1 MNRATRLSEFC
12 LIGFKSPAYLQRR
25 GIVMKFLWTLLLL
38 ATIFPSVA
46 SAANYEVSVTR
57 KGSNLYKVDGKDI
70 YINTRLCLELALSE
84 DVFLKMNGYQGE
96 IIFLSSGERCD
107 VKSVCGKLYPNPG
120 TYKVTVN
127 MEENDWYSVQG
138 MDIYIKT
145 DGCSGFAFYEKAILT
160 ISGNGYGTLYVG
172 GSQCM
177 VEGLYSRLNLFVAK

>member
-25 GIVMKFLWTLLLL
+25 DIVMKFLWTLLLL

-57 KGSNLYKVDGKDI
+57 KGMNLYKIDGKEI

-84 DVFLKMNGYQGE
+84 DAFLQMNGYRGQ
-96 IIFLSSGERCD
+96 IIFLESGNRYE
-107 VKSVCGKLYPNPG
+107 VKSVCEKLYPDHG

-127 MEENDWYSVQG
+127 REENDWYSVQG
-138 MDIYIKT
+138 TDIFIKT
-145 DGCSGFAFYEKAILT
+145 NGCSYLAFYQEAVLT
-160 ISGNGYGTLYVG
+160 IKGDGYGYGTLQVG

-177 VEGLYSRLNLFVAK
+177 VEGLYQRINL